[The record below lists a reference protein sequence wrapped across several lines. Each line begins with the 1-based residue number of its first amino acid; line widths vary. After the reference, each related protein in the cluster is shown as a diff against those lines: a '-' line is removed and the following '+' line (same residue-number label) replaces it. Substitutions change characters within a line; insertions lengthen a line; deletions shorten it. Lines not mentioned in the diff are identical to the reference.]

1 MSRPGDWNCR
11 SCQHMNFQR
20 RDSCQRCGD
29 PKSGG
34 GDFGSFGGRGGSS
47 FGFTGS
53 DVRPGTGTAMQATVE
68 LTTLL
73 AALTASSVV
82 HSKMSLLGAT
92 IPTCHAPEVSGS
104 AVAAAGLGGNPVIGY
119 AAGLDAMSTTLLA
132 EWNVSDAMPRGT

>member
-1 MSRPGDWNCR
+1 MTQNRVGVTLEALVGGVDPPLGSRARMSA
-11 SCQHMNFQR
+11 Q
-20 RDSCQRCGD
+20 
-29 PKSGG
+29 
-34 GDFGSFGGRGGSS
+34 
-47 FGFTGS
+47 
-53 DVRPGTGTAMQATVE
+53 GTGTAMQATVE